1 MPRQNM
7 IKTLSQLLTI
17 APSLSPQVT
26 HLKDPDMFWDFI
38 SLMPMTTHQVRL
50 FLHRLLFYNS
60 ALFYHQVSFLFSDR
74 GTPNGYRFMNG

>member
-50 FLHRLLFYNS
+50 FLDCCFITLHCS
-60 ALFYHQVSFLFSDR
+60 II
-74 GTPNGYRFMNG
+74 RFPSYSLIVEPLMATDS